1 MGDKADRY
9 DKDRHDRDKP
19 EKEKRDKQQ
28 LEFAGTAERDV
39 VAEYL
44 NRLADGIRLGAVTL
58 TSSGQSVHL
67 ESPQRLRLEV
77 EARHRPDKGSSSIQL
92 EISWKAERPAREE
105 DEERLTIEPARPGS
119 TARATT
125 SVSERP

>member
-1 MGDKADRY
+1 MGDKADKH
-9 DKDRHDRDKP
+9 DKDQHEQDKP
-19 EKEKRDKQQ
+19 DKEKRDKQQ
-28 LEFAGTAERDV
+28 LEFAGTADREL

-58 TSSGQSVHL
+58 TSSGHSVHL

-92 EISWKAERPAREE
+92 EISWKAERAARGE
-105 DEERLTIEPARPGS
+105 DEERLTIEAGRSHS
-119 TARATT
+119 TARAAA

>member
-1 MGDKADRY
+1 MGDKADKH
-9 DKDRHDRDKP
+9 DKDRRERDKP
-19 EKEKRDKQQ
+19 DKEKRDKQQ
-28 LEFAGTAERDV
+28 LEFAGTAGREL

-58 TSSGQSVHL
+58 TSAGQSVHL
-67 ESPQRLRLEV
+67 ESPARLRFEV

-92 EISWKAERPAREE
+92 EISWKAERAVREE
-105 DEERLTIEPARPGS
+105 DEERLTIEPAHPEAA
-119 TARATT
+119 ARATT

>member
-1 MGDKADRY
+1 MGDKTDKY
-9 DKDRHDRDKP
+9 DKDRDRDKP

-28 LEFAGTAERDV
+28 LEFAATADRDT

-67 ESPQRLRLEV
+67 ESPHRLRLEV

-92 EISWKAERPAREE
+92 EIWWKAERPAREE
-105 DEERLTIEPARPGS
+105 DEERLIIEPARPES
-119 TARATT
+119 AARATT